1 MVFVIRWW
9 ICFKILSW
17 PNKHLFWTSICWA
30 EWSEFFIYFFLY
42 GFVPLWLVE
51 FVSSNVFVLN
61 LWACQYFSF
70 VGPGCFS
77 AALILSPLLL
87 TVLTADFGLYL
98 KDVKFLKLCCCK
110 SFFGCSFIGC
120 YNVHYFLVILF
131 SAAALRLFW
140 FY

>member
-1 MVFVIRWW
+1 MDFHLLGWVVW
-9 ICFKILSW
+9 IFQL
-17 PNKHLFWTSICWA
+17 
-30 EWSEFFIYFFLY
+30 FFLH

-51 FVSSNVFVLN
+51 FVSSNVFILN
-61 LWACQYFSF
+61 LRACQYFSF

-98 KDVKFLKLCCCK
+98 KDIKFLKLCCCK

-120 YNVHYFLVILF
+120 HNVHCFLLILF
-131 SAAALRLFW
+131 LSCCSEIVLVLLVYGFFILSCHNIPLSISLTR
-140 FY
+140 